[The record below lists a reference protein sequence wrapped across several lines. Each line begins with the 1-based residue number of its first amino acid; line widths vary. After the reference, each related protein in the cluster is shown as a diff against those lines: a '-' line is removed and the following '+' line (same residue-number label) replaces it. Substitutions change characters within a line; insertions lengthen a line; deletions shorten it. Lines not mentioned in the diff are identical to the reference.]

1 MQKQNPSFFKIL
13 VGDFASAL
21 RLPPLFV
28 EVFGGKLPPTLSL
41 EVNAAAAPEKKWAVK
56 LEKSGEHSLFGEGWG
71 AFVKDNDLA
80 AGDFAVFWLMDNY
93 STFQVRLYD
102 YTCCEK
108 QLSSSRFS
116 PGVRSTNVD
125 RNVREKRGEEM
136 DESTKSVALPPRDK
150 NVAITRTCD
159 SGLLQKLEKLRVNC
173 YCNLSEVAKR
183 IKVQLNQQE
192 IEQFRDTVFGWILD
206 IEHMPRISGQLSIAF
221 VANYIE
227 EFNGTTEKTII
238 RFHIGNSV
246 IGFTKDDLAIV
257 TGLNIGREFPNI
269 LDVPGGDL
277 CRRYFGSKKI
287 ILRQDIIQ
295 AMEEYNSEYPRTQK
309 EDGIKLALLYVLAHG
324 FLGNQYS
331 HRLPGKYINLVEN
344 LDTFNSYPWGE
355 DVWDDLVTNM
365 KNNAQALKICTGKR
379 VAFPGCMHAI
389 QIWAFETFPSLA
401 SAGLCNKIEG
411 KEDQIPRT
419 LRWSFFKKPSIEKF
433 CELIFH
439 NIEFE
444 WIRMVPSAEEIKCI
458 EGLRGRE
465 GNEAFQDL
473 RIDLDRAQA
482 KQKKKNAEKQKG
494 KKKETESVLDGRC
507 NRKSARNKKCASEK
521 NKGDC
526 SKRVLRKK
534 GENADD
540 IEDSSSHESEDA
552 ARPGKNIVIK
562 TLAKHSKDTAK
573 ILGEVK
579 EIQKMQNKQDAVLKK
594 ILSLVKEISNKKRR
608 KRIALKRKSKE
619 EK

>member
-1 MQKQNPSFFKIL
+1 MQNQNPSFFKIL
-13 VGDFASAL
+13 IGDFAYAL

-28 EVFGGKLPPTLSL
+28 EMYGEKLSLTLSL
-41 EVNAAAAPEKKWAVK
+41 EVNAAAALEKKWAVK
-56 LEKSGEHSLFGEGWG
+56 LEKNGEHSLFGEGWG
-71 AFVKDNDLA
+71 AFVRDNDLA

-93 STFQVRLYD
+93 STFHVRLYD
-102 YTCCEK
+102 CTCCEK
-108 QLSSSRFS
+108 QLSSRFS
-116 PGVRSTNVD
+116 PGGRSTNLD
-125 RNVREKRGEEM
+125 CNVREKRGEET
-136 DESTKSVALPPRDK
+136 DESTKSVSLPTRDK
-150 NVAITRTCD
+150 KMTITRTCD

-192 IEQFRDTVFGWILD
+192 IEQFRDTVFGWVLD

-221 VANYIE
+221 VANYIK

-238 RFHIGNSV
+238 RFHIGNRV

-257 TGLNIGREFPNI
+257 TGLKIRGKFPNI
-269 LDVPGGDL
+269 LDVPRGDL

-295 AMEEYNSEYPRTQK
+295 AMEEYNSKYPGTQK

-331 HRLPGKYINLVEN
+331 HRLPGKYMNLVED
-344 LDTFNSYPWGE
+344 LDAFNSYPWGE
-355 DVWDDLVTNM
+355 DVWDDLVSNM
-365 KNNAQALKICTGKR
+365 KNNAQALKICTGNR

-419 LRWSFFKKPSIEKF
+419 LRWSFFKKPSLEKL
-433 CELIFH
+433 CELIF
-439 NIEFE
+439 NNTEFE
-444 WIRMVPSAEEIKCI
+444 WITMVPSLEEIKCI
-458 EGLRGRE
+458 EGLQGCE

-473 RIDLDRAQA
+473 RIDADRAQT
-482 KQKKKNAEKQKG
+482 KQNKKNAEKQKG
-494 KKKETESVLDGRC
+494 KKKETESVLDGRG
-507 NRKSARNKKCASEK
+507 NRKSARNKKCESKKEK
-521 NKGDC
+521 GEC
-526 SKRVLRKK
+526 IKRVLRKE
-534 GENADD
+534 GGNVNDS
-540 IEDSSSHESEDA
+540 EDSSSHESEDT
-552 ARPGKNIVIK
+552 ARAGKNIVIK
-562 TLAKHSKDTAK
+562 APKHSKDIAK

-579 EIQKMQNKQDAVLKK
+579 EIQKRQNKQDTVLKK
-594 ILSLVKEISNKKRR
+594 ILSLVKEISNKKEGSGSR
-608 KRIALKRKSKE
+608 
-619 EK
+619 